1 MAREVARRADVH
13 VGMVEDGADDGVQR
27 LSVDEAWRVVSD
39 GFLRRREETEAA
51 AQDLR
56 ARATTISDDPERK
69 MTATARVGF
78 SMFMFYFWSDSR
90 GMEVE
95 T

>member
-1 MAREVARRADVH
+1 
-13 VGMVEDGADDGVQR
+13 MVEDGADDGVQR

-69 MTATARVGF
+69 MSATARVGF
-78 SMFMFYFWSDSR
+78 TMFMFCFWSR